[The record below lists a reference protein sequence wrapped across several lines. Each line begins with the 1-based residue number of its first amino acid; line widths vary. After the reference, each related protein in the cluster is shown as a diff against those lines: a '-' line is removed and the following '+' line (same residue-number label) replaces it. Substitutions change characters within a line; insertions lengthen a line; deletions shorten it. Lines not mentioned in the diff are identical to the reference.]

1 MADLATNVA
10 KVRARIAAAADRG
23 GRRADDV
30 LLVAVTKTV
39 DAARVRE
46 AVALG
51 LRVFGENRVQEA
63 RDKVPAVP
71 GVSWHLIGSLQRNK
85 AKEAVR
91 LFDVIESVDS
101 EGLAEELD
109 RRAVAQGAGHDVT
122 RAGQKERAVD
132 VLIQVNVA
140 REPQK
145 HGASPEETAAVVRR
159 TAALP
164 GLRLRGLMTIAPAA
178 SDPDQVRP
186 VFRGLR
192 ELRNHI
198 QHLTGIALPELSMGM
213 SDDFEV
219 AVEEGATMVRVGR
232 AIFADR
238 SQT

>member
-1 MADLATNVA
+1 MADLATNIA
-10 KVRARIAAAADRG
+10 NVRARIRAAAERG

-46 AVALG
+46 AAALG
-51 LRVFGENRVQEA
+51 LRTFGENRVQEA
-63 RDKVPAVP
+63 REKVPAVP

-85 AKEAVR
+85 AKEAAR

-101 EGLAEELD
+101 EPLAEELS
-109 RRAVAQGAGHDVT
+109 RRAEE
-122 RAGQKERAVD
+122 QKRAVD

-145 HGASPEETAAVVRR
+145 HGASPEEAAEVVRR
-159 TAALP
+159 TVALP
-164 GLRLRGLMTIAPAA
+164 GLRLRGLMTIAPAV
-178 SDPDQVRP
+178 SDPDAVRP
-186 VFRGLR
+186 VFRALR
-192 ELRNHI
+192 ELREKLHSS
-198 QHLTGIALPELSMGM
+198 TGIALPELSMGM

-219 AVEEGATMVRVGR
+219 AIEEGATMVRVGR

>member
-10 KVRARIAAAADRG
+10 KVRARIAAAAERG

-39 DAARVRE
+39 EAGRVRE
-46 AVALG
+46 AAILG
-51 LRVFGENRVQEA
+51 LRAFGENRVQEA
-63 RDKVPAVP
+63 REKVPAVT

-91 LFDVIESVDS
+91 LFEVIESVDS
-101 EGLAEELD
+101 EGLADELG
-109 RRAVAQGAGHDVT
+109 RRAEQG
-122 RAGQKERAVD
+122 ERAVD

-140 REPQK
+140 REHQK
-145 HGASPEETAAVVRR
+145 HGVSPEAAASLVRR

-178 SDPDQVRP
+178 ADPDEVRP

-192 ELRNHI
+192 ELRNNI
-198 QHLTGIALPELSMGM
+198 QGSTGIALPELSMGM

-219 AVEEGATMVRVGR
+219 AIEEGATMVRVGR

>member
-1 MADLATNVA
+1 MANLATNVA
-10 KVRARIAAAADRG
+10 SVRARIAAAAGRG
-23 GRRADDV
+23 GRRSEDV

-46 AVALG
+46 AAMLG
-51 LRVFGENRVQEA
+51 LRTFGENRVQDA
-63 RDKVPAVP
+63 REKVAAVP

-91 LFDVIESVDS
+91 LFRCIESVDS
-101 EGLAEELD
+101 EALAEELS
-109 RRAVAQGAGHDVT
+109 R
-122 RAGQKERAVD
+122 RAGQQERAVD

-145 HGASPEETAAVVRR
+145 HGVLPEEAAAVVRR

-164 GLRLRGLMTIAPAA
+164 GLRVRGLMTIAPAV
-178 SDPDQVRP
+178 SDADQVRP
-186 VFRGLR
+186 VFRTLR
-192 ELRNHI
+192 EMRETLQDEI
-198 QHLTGIALPELSMGM
+198 GIALPELSMGM

-219 AVEEGATMVRVGR
+219 AVEEGSTMVRVGR

>member
-10 KVRARIAAAADRG
+10 NVRARIAGAADRS
-23 GRRADDV
+23 GRRADAV
-30 LLVAVTKTV
+30 LLVAVSKTV
-39 DAARVRE
+39 EAARVRE
-46 AVALG
+46 AAALG
-51 LRVFGENRVQEA
+51 LGTFGENRVQEA
-63 RDKVPAVP
+63 REKVPAVP

-101 EGLAEELD
+101 EALAEELS
-109 RRAVAQGAGHDVT
+109 R
-122 RAGQKERAVD
+122 RAGQQERAVD
-132 VLIQVNVA
+132 VLIEVNVA

-145 HGASPEETAAVVRR
+145 HGVPPEETAAVVRR

-164 GLRLRGLMTIAPAA
+164 GLRLRGLMTIAPAV
-178 SDPDQVRP
+178 SNPGQVRP
-186 VFRGLR
+186 VFRALR
-192 ELRNHI
+192 ELRDTT
-198 QHLTGIALPELSMGM
+198 QSATGIALPELSMGM

-219 AVEEGATMVRVGR
+219 AIEEGATMVRVGR

>member
-1 MADLATNVA
+1 MADLATNIA
-10 KVRARIAAAADRG
+10 NVRARIRAAAERG

-39 DAARVRE
+39 DAARVRD
-46 AVALG
+46 AAALG
-51 LRVFGENRVQEA
+51 LRTFGENRVQEA
-63 RDKVPAVP
+63 REKIPAVS

-91 LFDVIESVDS
+91 LFDVLESVDS
-101 EGLAEELD
+101 EALAEELS
-109 RRAVAQGAGHDVT
+109 RRAVEQ
-122 RAGQKERAVD
+122 ERAVD

-145 HGASPEETAAVVRR
+145 HGASPEEAAAVVRR

-164 GLRLRGLMTIAPAA
+164 GLRLRGLMTIAPAV
-178 SDPDQVRP
+178 SDPDEVRP
-186 VFRGLR
+186 VFRALR
-192 ELRNHI
+192 ELRENL
-198 QHLTGIALPELSMGM
+198 QRVLGAALPELSMGM
-213 SDDFEV
+213 SEDFEV
-219 AVEEGATMVRVGR
+219 AIEEGATMVRIGR

>member
-1 MADLATNVA
+1 MADLTTNLA
-10 KVRARIAAAADRG
+10 EVRARIAAAAGRG

-46 AVALG
+46 AAALG
-51 LRVFGENRVQEA
+51 LRTFGENRVQEA
-63 RDKVPAVP
+63 RDKVAAVP

-91 LFDVIESVDS
+91 LFQVIESVDS
-101 EGLAEELD
+101 EALAEELS
-109 RRAVAQGAGHDVT
+109 RRAGPE
-122 RAGQKERAVD
+122 ERAVD

-145 HGASPEETAAVVRR
+145 HGASPEEAAAVVRR
-159 TAALP
+159 TAVLP
-164 GLRLRGLMTIAPAA
+164 GLRVRGLMTIAPAA
-178 SDPDQVRP
+178 SDPDEVRP
-186 VFRGLR
+186 VFRALR
-192 ELRNHI
+192 ELRENL
-198 QHLTGIALPELSMGM
+198 QRSTGIQLPELSMGM

-219 AVEEGATMVRVGR
+219 AIEEGATMVRVGR

>member
-10 KVRARIAAAADRG
+10 NVRARIAAAADRS
-23 GRRADDV
+23 GRRGDDV
-30 LLVAVTKTV
+30 LLVAVSKTV

-51 LRVFGENRVQEA
+51 LRTFGENRIQEA
-63 RDKVPAVP
+63 REKIPAVP
-71 GVSWHLIGSLQRNK
+71 GASWHLIGSLQRNK

-101 EGLAEELD
+101 EALAEELS
-109 RRAVAQGAGHDVT
+109 R
-122 RAGQKERAVD
+122 RAGQEERAVD

-145 HGASPEETAAVVRR
+145 HGVPPEETAVVVRR

-164 GLRLRGLMTIAPAA
+164 GLKLRGLMTIAPAV
-178 SDPDQVRP
+178 SDPDEVRP
-186 VFRGLR
+186 VFRALR
-192 ELRNHI
+192 KLRDDI
-198 QHLTGIALPELSMGM
+198 QSSTGIALPDLSMGM

-219 AVEEGATMVRVGR
+219 AVEEGATLARVGR
-232 AIFADR
+232 AIFGDR
-238 SQT
+238 SRA

>member
-1 MADLATNVA
+1 MADLATNLA
-10 KVRARIAAAADRG
+10 GVRARIAAAAERG

-46 AVALG
+46 AAALG
-51 LRVFGENRVQEA
+51 LRAFGENRVQEA
-63 RDKVPAVP
+63 REKVPAVP

-85 AKEAVR
+85 AKEAAR

-101 EGLAEELD
+101 EPLAEELS
-109 RRAVAQGAGHDVT
+109 RRAEE
-122 RAGQKERAVD
+122 QKRAVD

-145 HGASPEETAAVVRR
+145 HGASPEEAAEVVRR
-159 TAALP
+159 TVALP
-164 GLRLRGLMTIAPAA
+164 GLRLRGLMTIAPAV
-178 SDPDQVRP
+178 SDPDAVRP
-186 VFRGLR
+186 VFRALR
-192 ELRNHI
+192 ELREKLHST
-198 QHLTGIALPELSMGM
+198 TGIALPELSMGM

-219 AVEEGATMVRVGR
+219 AIEEGATMVRVGR
-232 AIFADR
+232 AIFTDR

>member
-10 KVRARIAAAADRG
+10 HVRARIAAAAARG
-23 GRRADDV
+23 GRRPEDI

-39 DAARVRE
+39 DAARVQE

-51 LRVFGENRVQEA
+51 LRTFGENRVQEA
-63 RDKVPAVP
+63 REKVAAVP
-71 GVSWHLIGSLQRNK
+71 SASWHLIGSLQRNK

-91 LFDVIESVDS
+91 LFRTIESVDS
-101 EGLAEELD
+101 IALAEELS
-109 RRAVAQGAGHDVT
+109 RRAAQEDRT
-122 RAGQKERAVD
+122 VD

-145 HGASPEETAAVVRR
+145 HGVPPEEAAALVRR
-159 TAALP
+159 TAELP
-164 GLRLRGLMTIAPAA
+164 ALRLRGLMTIAPAVH
-178 SDPDQVRP
+178 DPDEVRP

-192 ELRNHI
+192 ELRDT
-198 QHLTGIALPELSMGM
+198 LERTAPAALPELSMGM

-219 AVEEGATMVRVGR
+219 AIEEGATMVRVGR

>member
-1 MADLATNVA
+1 MADLATNIA
-10 KVRARIAAAADRG
+10 NVRARIRAAAERG

-39 DAARVRE
+39 DAARVRD
-46 AVALG
+46 AAALG
-51 LRVFGENRVQEA
+51 LRTFGENRVQEA
-63 RDKVPAVP
+63 REKIPAVS

-91 LFDVIESVDS
+91 LFDVLESVDS
-101 EGLAEELD
+101 EALADEVS
-109 RRAVAQGAGHDVT
+109 RRAVEQ
-122 RAGQKERAVD
+122 ERAVD

-145 HGASPEETAAVVRR
+145 HGASPEEAAAVVRR

-164 GLRLRGLMTIAPAA
+164 GLRLRGLMTIAPAV
-178 SDPDQVRP
+178 SDPDEVRP
-186 VFRGLR
+186 VFRALR
-192 ELRNHI
+192 ELRENL
-198 QHLTGIALPELSMGM
+198 QRVLGAALPELSMGM
-213 SDDFEV
+213 SEDFEV
-219 AVEEGATMVRVGR
+219 AIEEGATMVRIGR

>member
-1 MADLATNVA
+1 MADLATNIA
-10 KVRARIAAAADRG
+10 NVRARIRAAAERG

-39 DAARVRE
+39 DAARVRD
-46 AVALG
+46 AAALG
-51 LRVFGENRVQEA
+51 LRTFGENRVQEA
-63 RDKVPAVP
+63 REKIPAVS

-91 LFDVIESVDS
+91 LFDVLESVDS
-101 EGLAEELD
+101 EALADEVS
-109 RRAVAQGAGHDVT
+109 RRAVEQ
-122 RAGQKERAVD
+122 ERAVD

-145 HGASPEETAAVVRR
+145 HGASPEEAAAVVRR

-164 GLRLRGLMTIAPAA
+164 GLRLRGLMTIAPAV
-178 SDPDQVRP
+178 SDPDEVRP
-186 VFRGLR
+186 VFRALR
-192 ELRNHI
+192 ELRENL
-198 QHLTGIALPELSMGM
+198 QRVLGTALPELSMGM
-213 SDDFEV
+213 SEDFEV
-219 AVEEGATMVRVGR
+219 AIEEGATMVRIGR

>member
-1 MADLATNVA
+1 MADLATNIA
-10 KVRARIAAAADRG
+10 NVRARIRAAAERG

-39 DAARVRE
+39 DAARVRD
-46 AVALG
+46 AAALG
-51 LRVFGENRVQEA
+51 LRTFGENRVQEA
-63 RDKVPAVP
+63 REKIPAVS

-91 LFDVIESVDS
+91 LFDVLESVDS
-101 EGLAEELD
+101 EALAEEVS
-109 RRAVAQGAGHDVT
+109 RRAVEQ
-122 RAGQKERAVD
+122 ERAVD

-145 HGASPEETAAVVRR
+145 HGASPEEAAAVVRR

-164 GLRLRGLMTIAPAA
+164 GLRLRGLMTIAPAV
-178 SDPDQVRP
+178 SDPDEVRP
-186 VFRGLR
+186 VFRALR
-192 ELRNHI
+192 ELRENL
-198 QHLTGIALPELSMGM
+198 QRVLGAALPELSMGM
-213 SDDFEV
+213 SEDFEV
-219 AVEEGATMVRVGR
+219 AIEEGATMVRIGR